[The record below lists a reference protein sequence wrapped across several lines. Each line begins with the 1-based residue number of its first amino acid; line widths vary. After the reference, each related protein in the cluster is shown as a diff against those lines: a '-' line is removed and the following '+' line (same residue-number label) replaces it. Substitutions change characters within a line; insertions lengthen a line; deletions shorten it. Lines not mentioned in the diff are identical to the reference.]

1 MQKILAKFYFP
12 VISVRDFEFVLL
24 NRSFLRKKSDKFCDI
39 MENSCSKK
47 VKSSLKLCAI
57 EAVLLC
63 WFVPTSL
70 LSISQR
76 DISQDLVIRLNIPI
90 F

>member
-1 MQKILAKFYFP
+1 MQKILAKFYFL
-12 VISVRDFEFVLL
+12 VISVRDFEFVLF
-24 NRSFLRKKSDKFCDI
+24 NRSFLSEKSDQFSDN

-47 VKSSLKLCAI
+47 AKSSLKLCAI
-57 EAVLLC
+57 EIVLLC

-76 DISQDLVIRLNIPI
+76 DISQDLVIRLNIRI